1 MKGLLTIGNPKTEK
15 GNGLGYLTAILHL
28 APATLAGVGNLCP
41 WASPGCIAGCLN
53 TAGRGGII
61 KRGETTNAIQQARIR
76 RTRWLRSDRDG
87 FVARLRKEIAAHV
100 RRAQRHG
107 LKPAVRLNGTSDIPW
122 ERLAP
127 EMFAEFPDV
136 RFYDYTKA
144 SHRMFEQRN
153 PGWPANYS
161 LTFSRSEING
171 PEAVSVLRGGGN
183 VAVVFRDGLPDNWN
197 GAPVVNGDAHDLR
210 FLDPVGGFVV
220 GLKAKGKAR
229 RDSSG
234 FVVASQSLTMA
245 G

>member
-1 MKGLLTIGNPKTEK
+1 MTDLLTFNNPKTLK
-15 GNGLGYLTAILHL
+15 GDGLGWFTAILHL

-41 WASPGCIAGCLN
+41 WASNGCIHACLN
-53 TAGRGGII
+53 MAGRGGIM

-76 RTRWLRSDRDG
+76 RTRWFDADRVG
-87 FVARLRKEIAAHV
+87 FIARLRKEIAAHV

-107 LKPAVRLNGTSDIPW
+107 LKPAVRLNGTSDLPW
-122 ERLAP
+122 ERIAP
-127 EMFAEFPDV
+127 ELFAEFPDV

-144 SHRMFEQRN
+144 PHRMREQRQ

-161 LTFSRSEING
+161 LTFSRSETN
-171 PEAVSVLRGGGN
+171 EHDAVAVLRGGGN
-183 VAVVFRDGLPDNWN
+183 VAVVFRDGLPDTWN
-197 GAPVVNGDAHDLR
+197 GVPVVNGDAHDLR

-229 RDSSG
+229 RDDSG

>member
-1 MKGLLTIGNPKTEK
+1 M
-15 GNGLGYLTAILHL
+15 
-28 APATLAGVGNLCP
+28 
-41 WASPGCIAGCLN
+41 S
-53 TAGRGGII
+53 
-61 KRGETTNAIQQARIR
+61 
-76 RTRWLRSDRDG
+76 
-87 FVARLRKEIAAHV
+87 
-100 RRAQRHG
+100 
-107 LKPAVRLNGTSDIPW
+107 AVRAAQKTITFVLSDIAW
-122 ERLAP
+122 ERIAP
-127 EMFAEFPDV
+127 ELFEMVPDCQ
-136 RFYDYTKA
+136 FYDYTKA
-144 SHRMFEQRN
+144 SHRMFEQRQ